1 MGAQALWGD
10 DDQAFQLVDCLSA
23 TDQNALSG
31 DQNLAKRFPETT
43 LPRGG
48 LLRLSQSNSG
58 GLDGVDPVVLCA
70 TSPLLSRYL
79 HDVFTGLSQH
89 RDQACSEA
97 AGPLQRPDAAA
108 RCAAHGPSQHP
119 TVGRTVCRVAV
130 LGLHSAG
137 NGVEDGKVDCVLV
150 GVTADDEVVLL
161 GQHGHLPLS
170 FLKLILDGTGL
181 EEVTC
186 RGSTVTGHA
195 SRRRSS

>member
-58 GLDGVDPVVLCA
+58 GLDRVDPVVLCA

-79 HDVFTGLSQH
+79 NDVFTGLSQH
-89 RDQACSEA
+89 RDEACSEA
-97 AGPLQRPDAAA
+97 AGPLQRPDAAPGSILTRPGQQA
-108 RCAAHGPSQHP
+108 G
-119 TVGRTVCRVAV
+119 VGRSVCRVAV

-137 NGVEDGKVDCVLV
+137 NGVDDGQVDRVSV
-150 GVTADDEVVLL
+150 GV
-161 GQHGHLPLS
+161 H
-170 FLKLILDGTGL
+170 
-181 EEVTC
+181 
-186 RGSTVTGHA
+186 
-195 SRRRSS
+195 RR

>member
-58 GLDGVDPVVLCA
+58 GLDRVDPVVLCA

-89 RDQACSEA
+89 RDEACSEA
-97 AGPLQRPDAAA
+97 AGPLQRPDAAPGSILTRPGQQA
-108 RCAAHGPSQHP
+108 G
-119 TVGRTVCRVAV
+119 VGRSSVRSAV
-130 LGLHSAG
+130 WPRTRP
-137 NGVEDGKVDCVLV
+137 V
-150 GVTADDEVVLL
+150 
-161 GQHGHLPLS
+161 P
-170 FLKLILDGTGL
+170 
-181 EEVTC
+181 
-186 RGSTVTGHA
+186 A
-195 SRRRSS
+195 SMMARS